1 MRLEAGVAE
10 VITSEIRAECFAA
23 GRAAFLRATIGRTVR
38 DRDEAIRFAV
48 NAALLEALPA
58 LLEAGADAERDII
71 VKRARRL
78 NYGPT
83 LRRFIRDVVRGYHR
97 DEAAQASDKEI

>member
-1 MRLEAGVAE
+1 MPPALTDEL
-10 VITSEIRAECFAA
+10 RAACFSAA
-23 GRAAFLRATIGRTVR
+23 RNAFLRAPIGRTIR
-38 DRDEAIRFAV
+38 DRDEAIRWAV

-58 LLEAGADAERDII
+58 LLQAGADAERKVI
-71 VKRARRL
+71 VERAQRM

-97 DEAAQASDKEI
+97 DEEKARGKQ